1 MPAEYPRIALGYYT
15 CGAGG
20 DGGDDDGGRGG
31 GNGRRGE
38 KTERANPHGAFTTC
52 CGHGLHYWILIARI
66 SLRAR
71 CYYLYFIERNSNSQ

>member
-15 CGAGG
+15 CGGGG

-38 KTERANPHGAFTTC
+38 KTEPTPTEHS
-52 CGHGLHYWILIARI
+52 LHAVGMACITGF
-66 SLRAR
+66 S
-71 CYYLYFIERNSNSQ
+71 